1 MKMKDNLNIHWWRQK
16 LIRIALK
23 RFKTKKEAANAL
35 GISSKS
41 LEKYGNN
48 AK

>member
-1 MKMKDNLNIHWWRQK
+1 MKDNLNIYWWRQK
-16 LIRIALK
+16 LIRVALK

-35 GISSKS
+35 GITRRT
-41 LEKYGNN
+41 LVKYEND